1 MVRQVKHS
9 KIKNTG
15 ILFELLTRQITAD
28 ILNDKTSKSVGILKK
43 YFNEKTQ
50 LGKEKQLYEVLV
62 SQNYSSETK
71 ANYLID
77 AVVGNRK
84 KLSNS
89 KLKREKYNLIKEIRD
104 TYKVDDFF
112 SARIPNYKLHASI
125 YRLFLTE
132 SHPTV
137 FNPAAKIDDRYTI
150 VEHLTSKVVKR
161 VDSSDKKIAQFRKQ
175 DKDLRL
181 LSYEI
186 LVVRFN
192 TKYSNLS
199 AAQRNL
205 LKEYINNVSNT
216 NSLKEFV
223 ESESTK
229 IKKQLKS
236 FLPKIKNKI
245 TKIKLQEAINQLDS
259 VYKGRLVKDKQVVSL
274 MRYYELIKELNH
286 VCKT

>member
-186 LVVRFN
+186 LVERFN

-229 IKKQLKS
+229 NKKQLKS

>member
-1 MVRQVKHS
+1 M
-9 KIKNTG
+9 N
-15 ILFELLTRQITAD
+15 
-28 ILNDKTSKSVGILKK
+28 N
-43 YFNEKTQ
+43 NP
-50 LGKEKQLYEVLV
+50 
-62 SQNYSSETK
+62 
-71 ANYLID
+71 
-77 AVVGNRK
+77 
-84 KLSNS
+84 
-89 KLKREKYNLIKEIRD
+89 KYNNCPPRMSDGRHFTDYRPNCMVNNLVQTQNNVPD
-104 TYKVDDFF
+104 TYQ
-112 SARIPNYKLHASI
+112 

-186 LVVRFN
+186 LVERFN

-259 VYKGRLVKDKQVVSL
+259 VHKGRLVKDKQVVSL

>member
-1 MVRQVKHS
+1 MARQVKHS

-15 ILFELLTRQITAD
+15 ILFELLTRQITVD

-77 AVVGNRK
+77 AVVSNRK
-84 KLSNS
+84 KLSNA
-89 KLKREKYNLIKEIRD
+89 KLKREKYNLIKEIRN

-186 LVVRFN
+186 LVERFN

-259 VYKGRLVKDKQVVSL
+259 VHKGRLVKDKQVVSL

>member
-186 LVVRFN
+186 LVERFN

-259 VYKGRLVKDKQVVSL
+259 VHKGRLVKDKQVVSL

>member
-1 MVRQVKHS
+1 MARQLKHS

-28 ILNDKTSKSVGILKK
+28 ILNDTKSKSTSILKK
-43 YFNEKTQ
+43 YFNEKTE

-62 SQNYSSETK
+62 SQNYSSESK

-84 KLSNS
+84 KLQNA

-104 TYKVDDFF
+104 NYKVDDFF
-112 SARIPNYKLHASI
+112 SARIPSYKLYASI
-125 YRLFLTE
+125 YRLFLAE
-132 SHPTV
+132 SGPTV
-137 FNPAAKIDDRYTI
+137 FDPARKIDDRYTI
-150 VEHLTSKVVKR
+150 VEHLTSNVVKR
-161 VDSSDKKIAQFRKQ
+161 VDTSAKKIAQFKKQ

-186 LVVRFN
+186 LVERFN
-192 TKYSNLS
+192 KKYSNLS
-199 AAQRNL
+199 NAQRNL
-205 LKEYINNVSNT
+205 LKEYINNISNT
-216 NSLKEFV
+216 NSLKEFIV
-223 ESESTK
+223 SESDK
-229 IKKQLKS
+229 IKKQLKI
-236 FLPKIKNKI
+236 FIPKVKNKI
-245 TKIKLQEAINQLDS
+245 TKIKLQEAIKQLDS

-274 MRYYELIKELNH
+274 MRYYELIKELTH